1 MKKLLNN
8 FSFKLIFIA
17 LLLSTSLSYSQLDGM
32 GGPGGFDDNVNDE
45 APITSLLIVGL
56 IAGSIYGI
64 KKIKR

>member
-17 LLLSTSLSYSQLDGM
+17 LLLSTSLSYSQADQI
-32 GGPGGFDDNVNDE
+32 GFDSTGGDNVNDE